1 MSASIYGRLPSIPEY
16 YKDFIDSSVDLLQ
29 NPKQCCPFH
38 QEDTPSFS
46 YSDEKGK
53 WRCFGSCHCGGDVV
67 DLHRKNYH
75 MMTRKQ
81 AEDSLC
87 ELYKV
92 DKSLII
98 RDNNS
103 YLDFVNEDRIH
114 SKTLYNLCILKANT
128 VERWL
133 QLDYV
138 MSKFPVNDED
148 LQDLLRTWD
157 KKGEMDY
164 E

>member
-1 MSASIYGRLPSIPEY
+1 
-16 YKDFIDSSVDLLQ
+16 
-29 NPKQCCPFH
+29 
-38 QEDTPSFS
+38 
-46 YSDEKGK
+46 
-53 WRCFGSCHCGGDVV
+53 
-67 DLHRKNYH
+67 

-138 MSKFPVNDED
+138 MSKFPVSDED

-157 KKGEMDY
+157 KKGEMGY